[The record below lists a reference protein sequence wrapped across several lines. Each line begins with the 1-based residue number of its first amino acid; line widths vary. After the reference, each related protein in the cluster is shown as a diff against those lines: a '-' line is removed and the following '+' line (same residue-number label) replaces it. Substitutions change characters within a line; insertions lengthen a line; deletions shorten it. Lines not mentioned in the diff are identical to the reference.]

1 MTRLRSEHYTIPDHV
16 LFRELDGEAVLLD
29 LEGEMYF
36 GLDEVGTRVW
46 HGLSDSGTAEAALE
60 AVLQEFDVSREV
72 LERDVATLLEELV
85 SRGLIEP
92 VSR

>member
-1 MTRLRSEHYTIPDHV
+1 MTSPTPRYTIPDHV

-36 GLDEVGTRVW
+36 GLDEVGTRLW
-46 HGLSDSGTAEAALE
+46 QALSDSGTVEAALE
-60 AVLQEFDVSREV
+60 SVLEEFHVSREV
-72 LERDVATLLEELV
+72 LERDVAALLEELV

-92 VSR
+92 APK